1 MHLKTFWLQ
10 VIEVHLKVTKETR
23 TKLSQIIRFQLDLL
37 QTGSGD
43 SSDIGQALSFS
54 LFVCF
59 TCLFSL
65 HEDSFHMV
73 GELHCN
79 PSRKG
84 TFSPSI
90 HISVPGKIPEGLAWV
105 TCKCKEEWWWR
116 PGAHWWRYHLEC
128 ERSSPSREGSVT
140 GCTILWGL
148 CWFWEHCPF

>member
-90 HISVPGKIPEGLAWV
+90 HYQSQGRFQRAWPELRVNARRSDGGGQELIGGGTTWSARGAVLPGKGQ
-105 TCKCKEEWWWR
+105 
-116 PGAHWWRYHLEC
+116 
-128 ERSSPSREGSVT
+128 
-140 GCTILWGL
+140 
-148 CWFWEHCPF
+148 